1 MDATKEIISKPGI
14 YHGLDFA
21 DYLAIRAVNAS
32 TLKAMARETPKHAEA
47 VYTGRSVE
55 KTPSL
60 VRGSATHAAILEA
73 ARFDQEYIIGPEV
86 RRNTNEWKDFAAKNA
101 GKNLLKPSENADV
114 IGMRDAVWSNDF
126 SAKMLRVMDWV
137 ETTLVW
143 IDDDTGLL
151 CKARLDLFSTKLG
164 SYADVKTAND
174 VSPKK
179 FGAACYDLAYHIQ
192 FAWYGRGLAKHGLK
206 VNSFGILGLE
216 PNEPYDV
223 VVYEPTEKWINEG
236 INEADDALHKFA
248 HCLKSKHWPGYA
260 GDQSVIPLELPR
272 WAA

>member
-1 MDATKEIISKPGI
+1 MDDTTPIITEPGI
-14 YHGLDFA
+14 YHSLPFDE
-21 DYLAIRAVNAS
+21 YLAIRAVNAS
-32 TLKAMARETPKHAEA
+32 TLKAMKRETPKHAEA
-47 VYTGRSVE
+47 VYAGRSEE

-60 VRGSATHAAILEA
+60 VRGSATHAAILEPD
-73 ARFDQEYIIGPEV
+73 RFNAEYVIGPEV
-86 RRNTNEWKDFAAKNA
+86 RRNTNEWKDFAAKHA

-114 IGMRDAVWSNDF
+114 IGMRDAVWSNEF

-174 VSPKK
+174 VSPRK

-192 FAWYGRGLAKHGLK
+192 FAWYGRGLAKHGIK

-216 PNEPYDV
+216 PGEPYDV
-223 VVYEPTEKWINEG
+223 VVYEPTAKWINDG
-236 INEADDALHKFA
+236 INEADEALHTFA
-248 HCLKSKHWPGYA
+248 ACLKSNNWPGYA
-260 GDQSVIPLELPR
+260 GNQSVIPLELPR
-272 WAA
+272 YAA